1 MYTKLARN
9 IYPHTRP
16 VCVPVKGINL
26 NIFKCGCTIYQLFIF
41 KLDAAHIINFT
52 RTKFTILLSGEE
64 KRKRLSDYGTYAIIP
79 CKESQK
85 AEAAYPPSS
94 EGLFSLQTKER
105 GEQPCMLHTL
115 ILFSPV
121 SSWSP
126 LLVCV
131 TRSSGVENS
140 RQLLPI
146 VDG

>member
-52 RTKFTILLSGEE
+52 RTKFTILLSDEE

-85 AEAAYPPSS
+85 AEAAYPPLS
-94 EGLFSLQTKER
+94 EGLNPPDGRKE
-105 GEQPCMLHTL
+105 GDA
-115 ILFSPV
+115 
-121 SSWSP
+121 
-126 LLVCV
+126 
-131 TRSSGVENS
+131 
-140 RQLLPI
+140 
-146 VDG
+146 DGYIR